1 MYCQVQDPEQTF
13 NFEKSENELSHSPP
27 QRQAAPCRKIAHQ
40 FLDHRQKTNMMMAQ
54 KKGRRRGSQGFRDG
68 IRTREVRG
76 DGVGEVGVP
85 DVAVALPQLHLLQ
98 HRLRLR
104 PRHLGSPFGFLPR
117 RRPLASRYS
126 LARRELSAL
135 ARTVSDGLLLMG
147 ARRRHITSCVTTRAG
162 AACIGR

>member
-1 MYCQVQDPEQTF
+1 
-13 NFEKSENELSHSPP
+13 
-27 QRQAAPCRKIAHQ
+27 
-40 FLDHRQKTNMMMAQ
+40 MMAQ
-54 KKGRRRGSQGFRDG
+54 KKGRRRAG

-126 LARRELSAL
+126 LARRELCSGTHAQTL
-135 ARTVSDGLLLMG
+135 SDGLLLMG
-147 ARRRHITSCVTTRAG
+147 ARRRRITSCVTTRAG
-162 AACIGR
+162 AACIGRFDGSNVRDDPG